1 MAYIL
6 GSMQWVAAG
15 VLSVSAHGYLRRRH
29 LIQKMSFQRALLRD
43 LPIVTRGNV
52 CAMKDVAGFVFTA
65 IVINKTPYAFSY
77 EDDKQQ
83 LVENW
88 DLASATQFGHSVCV
102 SRAWGCYRA
111 TRRHVMEGG
120 DIEDRDTAG

>member
-1 MAYIL
+1 MGGGRGIVSFGPRISEEKALDPEDVISEGAAE
-6 GSMQWVAAG
+6 GSANCH
-15 VLSVSAHGYLRRRH
+15 S
-29 LIQKMSFQRALLRD
+29 
-43 LPIVTRGNV
+43 
-52 CAMKDVAGFVFTA
+52 
-65 IVINKTPYAFSY
+65 SY